1 MLMVNRLDVYVEID
15 HPVISWNNDLVCV
28 CVCVCVRVFLKSNLK
43 KKSQS
48 FSPAERLSCYTYAS
62 RHISLC

>member
-15 HPVISWNNDLVCV
+15 HPVISWNSVTIWFFVCV
-28 CVCVCVRVFLKSNLK
+28 CVCVLLKSNLK

-48 FSPAERLSCYTYAS
+48 VSPAERLSCYTYAS

>member
-15 HPVISWNNDLVCV
+15 HPVISWNSVTIWFVCV
-28 CVCVCVRVFLKSNLK
+28 CVCVLLKSNLK